1 MRAGRPESAANQRGA
16 GEEEA
21 GARAARV
28 RPRPGRPRSSQARA
42 GVGLLTE
49 PAPQTWDAARGGE
62 TRGRSPCPRA
72 LRQTPANIPLS
83 PGGAVLAS
91 QRSEAQRAPPPSS
104 SPVPRGPDTRPC
116 RPAPHLVGT
125 RGRRREAQSR
135 TVAGTLHS
143 YRRSTPHIQTPAKW
157 RGREAAAGAHAY
169 TGPSKR
175 RGQGRSAPPRFQSPI
190 TAPL

>member
-1 MRAGRPESAANQRGA
+1 MREGRLESAANQRGA

-42 GVGLLTE
+42 GVGLLNRTCTSDLGCRQGRRDARAKPLPPGAAPDTGQYSAFARRCGPGF
-49 PAPQTWDAARGGE
+49 PAFGSAESASTLPQ
-62 TRGRSPCPRA
+62 P
-72 LRQTPANIPLS
+72 
-83 PGGAVLAS
+83 
-91 QRSEAQRAPPPSS
+91 
-104 SPVPRGPDTRPC
+104 GPDTRPC

-135 TVAGTLHS
+135 TVACTLHS

-157 RGREAAAGAHAY
+157 RGREPAAGAHAY
-169 TGPSKR
+169 ERPSKR